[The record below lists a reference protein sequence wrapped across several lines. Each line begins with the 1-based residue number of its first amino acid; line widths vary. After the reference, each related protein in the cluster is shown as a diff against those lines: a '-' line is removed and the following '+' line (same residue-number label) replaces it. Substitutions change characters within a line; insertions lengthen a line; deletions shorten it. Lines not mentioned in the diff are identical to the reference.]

1 MLSWRSNHKLD
12 MAKAM
17 KNKLGGNIL
26 DVYKVNDSE
35 KMEAK
40 NRKIISSK

>member
-1 MLSWRSNHKLD
+1 

-26 DVYKVNDSE
+26 DVYKMNDSE

-40 NRKIISSK
+40 NRKILSSK